1 LKLDGW
7 TVDEAAMRVRLKRKL
22 SESVNGVDLSRARE
36 GDTLDLSPRE
46 ALLLIAEGWATPVY
60 DLRRRSERHKAHD
73 RPRKKKGN

>member
-36 GDTLDLSPRE
+36 GDTLDLSPRD

-60 DLRRRSERHKAHD
+60 DARRRSARERAHD
-73 RPRKKKGN
+73 RTKKRKK